1 MTGPALAALVFVLLA
16 LPHRMDL
23 ERVSPKLAAT
33 VWAGALG
40 LRALASVFA
49 AIFVVVYLPPTT
61 VFAIVTHWCWHAVI
75 PVITEHL
82 PVNGH
87 SIGDLALV
95 APAFF
100 LALSAVSVSV
110 GLWRGARQVRR
121 LVQRA
126 AIGSGPR
133 DSVVLSDG
141 GVVVAAAGIR
151 RPRVVISA
159 GALVSF
165 DEQELDASLD
175 HEQGH
180 IDHRHRFIL
189 LAAAVCSG
197 LARVLPGTRVAAAE
211 LAHHLERDADAFALR
226 REAAPAALASAI
238 CKAATAQLG
247 GLPVTALSGGSA
259 TRRVTHLLEA
269 AEPPSRFRLFATRTL
284 AGALVCLSVGA
295 LAILPAAA
303 TASIRVANAAS
314 PAHACAK

>member
-1 MTGPALAALVFVLLA
+1 MTAPALAALVFVLLA

-23 ERVSPKLAAT
+23 ERASPRLAAT
-33 VWAGALG
+33 IWAGALG

-49 AIFVVVYLPPTT
+49 AIFVVLYLPPTAL
-61 VFAIVTHWCWHAVI
+61 FSIVTHWCWHAVI

-82 PVNGH
+82 PLSGH

-95 APAFF
+95 APASF
-100 LALSAVSVSV
+100 LVLSAVSVGF
-110 GLWRGARQVRR
+110 GLWRGARRVHR

-126 AIGSGPR
+126 AIGDGPR
-133 DSVVLSDG
+133 NSVVLGDG
-141 GVVVAAAGIR
+141 GVVIAAAGIR

-180 IDHRHRFIL
+180 IDHRHRFVL

-197 LARVLPGTRVAAAE
+197 VGRGLPGTRVAAAE

-226 REAAPAALASAI
+226 RAAAPAALASAI
-238 CKAATAQLG
+238 CKAATAQLAG
-247 GLPVTALSGGSA
+247 FPLTALSGGSA
-259 TRRVTHLLEA
+259 ARRVTHLLEA
-269 AEPPSRFRLFATRTL
+269 AEPLSRVRLLATRAL
-284 AGALVCLSVGA
+284 AGALMGLTIGA
-295 LAILPAAA
+295 VAILPAAA
-303 TASIRVANAAS
+303 AASVGVANAAA
-314 PAHACAK
+314 PAHTCTG